1 LLKTKENIMRVV
13 KILQKI
19 SLVLVFSLFTAGLI
33 SAQEVV
39 LQQRERIAQA
49 ETVKEKTDEI
59 KTDKKVPAEEKT
71 PENVLLKEEDSD
83 VAAITKYY
91 VNYLTEYRLGPEDVI
106 NVQVFGQCP
115 DYCKEEIT
123 VPPTATISYP
133 LIREGIFVGG
143 KTIEQV
149 RDEITKKLDE
159 YIIDPNVTVSLVKVG
174 SARYAV
180 IGKVEKQGNYYMT
193 RKVSVFDAITESG
206 GISKEG
212 DKKRAI
218 ILRPNATTNKF
229 DPILVNLKEIETGKA
244 EMAYLQPGDQVLIP
258 KQGFN
263 LNTIL
268 DAAGKI
274 SVFRLL
280 LGSPF

>member
-1 LLKTKENIMRVV
+1 MKAV
-13 KILQKI
+13 KKLQKI
-19 SLVLVFSLFTAGLI
+19 GLVLVCALFITVSV

-49 ETVKEKTDEI
+49 DTKTEKRNKETNKNKKTQ
-59 KTDKKVPAEEKT
+59 
-71 PENVLLKEEDSD
+71 PENKVAENAGGNEDDSD
-83 VAAITKYY
+83 IAAITNYY

-106 NVQVFGQCP
+106 SVQVFGQCP
-115 DYCKEEIT
+115 DYCRDEIT
-123 VPPTATISYP
+123 VPPTAIISYP

-143 KTIEQV
+143 KSIEQI

-159 YIIDPNVTVSLVKVG
+159 YIIDPNVMVTLVKVG
-174 SARYAV
+174 SARYGV
-180 IGKVEKQGNYYMT
+180 VGKVEKQGNFLMT
-193 RKVSVFDAITESG
+193 RRISIFDAITESG

-212 DKKRAI
+212 DKKKAI
-218 ILRPNATTNKF
+218 ILRPNAENKF
-229 DPILVNLKEIETGKA
+229 DPILVNLKEIEEGKA
-244 EMAYLQPGDQVLIP
+244 AMAYLQPGDQVLIP

-263 LNTIL
+263 FNTIL
-268 DAAGKI
+268 EAAGKI

>member
-1 LLKTKENIMRVV
+1 MKAV
-13 KILQKI
+13 KKLQKI
-19 SLVLVFSLFTAGLI
+19 GLVSVFALFITVSV

-49 ETVKEKTDEI
+49 DTKTEKRNKETNKNKKTQ
-59 KTDKKVPAEEKT
+59 
-71 PENVLLKEEDSD
+71 PENKVAENAEGNEEDSD
-83 VAAITKYY
+83 IVAITNYY

-106 NVQVFGQCP
+106 SVQVFGQCP
-115 DYCKEEIT
+115 DYCRDEIT
-123 VPPTATISYP
+123 VPPTAIISYP

-143 KTIEQV
+143 KSIEQI

-159 YIIDPNVTVSLVKVG
+159 YIIDPNVMVTLVKVG
-174 SARYAV
+174 SARYGV
-180 IGKVEKQGNYYMT
+180 VGKVEKQGNFLMT
-193 RKVSVFDAITESG
+193 RRISVFDAITESG

-212 DKKRAI
+212 DKKKAI
-218 ILRPNATTNKF
+218 ILRPNAENKF
-229 DPILVNLKEIETGKA
+229 DPILVNLKEIEEGKA
-244 EMAYLQPGDQVLIP
+244 AMAYLQPGDQVLIP

-263 LNTIL
+263 FNTIL
-268 DAAGKI
+268 EAAGKI

>member
-1 LLKTKENIMRVV
+1 MRVV

-19 SLVLVFSLFTAGLI
+19 SLILVFSLFTAAHI

-49 ETVKEKTDEI
+49 ETGKEKTEEI
-59 KTDKKVPAEEKT
+59 KTDKKIPGEEKL
-71 PENVLLKEEDSD
+71 PENVLPKEDDSD
-83 VAAITKYY
+83 VAAISNYY

-106 NVQVFGQCP
+106 TVEVFGQCP
-115 DYCKEEIT
+115 DYCKDQIT

-133 LIREGIFVGG
+133 LIPGGVFVGG
-143 KTIEQV
+143 KSIEQV
-149 RDEITKKLDE
+149 EEEITKKLDE
-159 YIIDPNVTVSLVKVG
+159 YIIDPKVTVSLVKVG
-174 SARYAV
+174 SARYGV

-193 RKVSVFDAITESG
+193 RKVSIFDAITESG
-206 GISKEG
+206 GIAKDG
-212 DKKRAI
+212 DKKKAI
-218 ILRPNATTNKF
+218 ILRPNAENKF
-229 DPILVNLKEIETGKA
+229 DPILVNLKAIETGQA
-244 EMAYLQPGDQVLIP
+244 EMAFLQPGDQVFIP

>member
-1 LLKTKENIMRVV
+1 MRVV
-13 KILQKI
+13 RILQKI
-19 SLVLVFSLFTAGLI
+19 SLVLVFSLFAAAHI
-33 SAQEVV
+33 PAQEVV

-49 ETVKEKTDEI
+49 ETVKEKPDEI
-59 KTDKKVPAEEKT
+59 KTDKKVPVEEKSA
-71 PENVLLKEEDSD
+71 ENILPKEDESD
-83 VAAITKYY
+83 VTAITKYY

-123 VPPTATISYP
+123 VPPTAMISYP

-143 KTIEQV
+143 KSIEQV

-159 YIIDPNVTVSLVKVG
+159 YIIDPKVTVSLVKVG
-174 SARYAV
+174 SARYGV

-193 RKVSVFDAITESG
+193 RKVSIFDAITESG
-206 GISKEG
+206 GIAKDG
-212 DKKRAI
+212 DKKKAI

-229 DPILVNLKEIETGKA
+229 DPILVNLKEIEAGKA
-244 EMAYLQPGDQVLIP
+244 EMAYLQPGDQVLVP

-268 DAAGKI
+268 DAVSKVSA
-274 SVFRLL
+274 FRLL